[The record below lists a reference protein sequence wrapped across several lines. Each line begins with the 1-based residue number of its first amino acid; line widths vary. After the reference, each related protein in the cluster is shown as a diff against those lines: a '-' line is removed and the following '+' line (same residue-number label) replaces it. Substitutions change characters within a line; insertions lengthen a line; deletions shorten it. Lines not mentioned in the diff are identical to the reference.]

1 MSFLD
6 KSWKP
11 LIERLF
17 IEELINF
24 IKIIENKKKL
34 DLTDLKFKYEN
45 IEMNYSIKENIIYC
59 FKMLIHKANA
69 EDEKGLSFKT
79 REYTDTIKAISEFDG
94 KINSINDV
102 ENILKK
108 SGKKNPKKTLE
119 KIQEII
125 NTGTHTLVEEAKKD
139 SKILSVSNLTKVYS
153 IGIKK
158 ALELYN
164 KYNLITGEDLQK
176 QIIKTPNILH
186 NKQKIGL
193 KYYDDLNERIPKKE
207 MDDYNNVLKSIVRF
221 LNVDIN
227 FSINGSYRRNMATS
241 GDIDVLISSNN
252 KDARKDFIFC
262 LKKQNIIKETLADG
276 SKKFMG
282 ISKIEGYDKY
292 RHIDII
298 ECNPDEYAFAQ
309 LYFTGS
315 GGFNTKM
322 RSIALDKGYSMNEY
336 CLSNKFTKKS
346 VSKDEIFKKIEKNCF
361 ESELDIF
368 NFLDIEYVLP
378 ENRITDTP
386 SKIV

>member
-125 NTGTHTLVEEAKKD
+125 NTGTHT
-139 SKILSVSNLTKVYS
+139 
-153 IGIKK
+153 
-158 ALELYN
+158 
-164 KYNLITGEDLQK
+164 
-176 QIIKTPNILH
+176 
-186 NKQKIGL
+186 
-193 KYYDDLNERIPKKE
+193 
-207 MDDYNNVLKSIVRF
+207 
-221 LNVDIN
+221 
-227 FSINGSYRRNMATS
+227 
-241 GDIDVLISSNN
+241 
-252 KDARKDFIFC
+252 
-262 LKKQNIIKETLADG
+262 
-276 SKKFMG
+276 
-282 ISKIEGYDKY
+282 
-292 RHIDII
+292 
-298 ECNPDEYAFAQ
+298 
-309 LYFTGS
+309 
-315 GGFNTKM
+315 
-322 RSIALDKGYSMNEY
+322 
-336 CLSNKFTKKS
+336 
-346 VSKDEIFKKIEKNCF
+346 
-361 ESELDIF
+361 
-368 NFLDIEYVLP
+368 
-378 ENRITDTP
+378 
-386 SKIV
+386 